1 MPRYNIFID
10 LTQIFVFMVLRCQC
24 LFQCFIIFL
33 KTIRL
38 FICLFSPSLSSLGN
52 HFLHFFIFQDV
63 LISYNREQADWEQ
76 FSNRKRCNREQQPSP
91 CINTMYVLGG
101 QIKCHRCICT
111 SHFHSHIHLALVSST
126 EAYFILCRTWL
137 GFINKTGDQ
146 SLTAQI

>member
-52 HFLHFFIFQDV
+52 HFLHFLPIRMSLSPITEKKLVGNSFQTEKDAIESCSLLPALTLCMYQVARLSVIDTSVHPISILIFIWHLYPV
-63 LISYNREQADWEQ
+63 LKHTL
-76 FSNRKRCNREQQPSP
+76 FSAER
-91 CINTMYVLGG
+91 GW
-101 QIKCHRCICT
+101 
-111 SHFHSHIHLALVSST
+111 AL
-126 EAYFILCRTWL
+126 
-137 GFINKTGDQ
+137 
-146 SLTAQI
+146 